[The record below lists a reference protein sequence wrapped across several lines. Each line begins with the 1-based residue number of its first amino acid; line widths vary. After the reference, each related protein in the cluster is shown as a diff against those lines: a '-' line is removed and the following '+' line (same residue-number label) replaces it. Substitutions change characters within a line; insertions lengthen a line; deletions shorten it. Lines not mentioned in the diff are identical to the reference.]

1 LRVKWLERA
10 LFDLDDIEA
19 FVSLDD
25 PAAANGVVLKI
36 VKSVSLMQ
44 EQPGMGRAGRIS
56 GTRELVIADTPYIV
70 PYRVKDNAV
79 QILRVYHTSR
89 KWPDRF

>member
-1 LRVKWLERA
+1 MRVKWLERA